1 MHAKR
6 NDKNVPLNNR
16 RPNNGKACTALLGR
30 NITIQKYELKT
41 FIRNNNKFEGKSFIN
56 TYLRDV
62 RAKVFKCI

>member
-6 NDKNVPLNNR
+6 NDKNVPLNSR
-16 RPNNGKACTALLGR
+16 LPKNGKASHTVVS
-30 NITIQKYELKT
+30 QKYYNTEILKT
-41 FIRNNNKFEGKSFIN
+41 FIRSNNNKFEGKSFIN